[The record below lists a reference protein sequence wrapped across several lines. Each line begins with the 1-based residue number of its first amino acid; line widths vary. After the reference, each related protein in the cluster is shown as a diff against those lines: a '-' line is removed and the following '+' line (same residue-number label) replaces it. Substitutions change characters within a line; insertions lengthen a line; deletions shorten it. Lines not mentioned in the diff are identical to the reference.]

1 MMMLEV
7 DHLSLSFRRYAGL
20 LRRTDVVALQ
30 DVSAKLAAGEVLG
43 VIGGSGAGKSL
54 LAHAVL
60 GILPSNAETHG
71 EVRFM
76 GQVLTPERLKRL
88 RGRRMALVPQSITAL
103 DPLARIGRQV
113 TWAAVRAGVEKEAAS
128 DLAASALHRFGLDDR
143 ASRAF
148 PHQLSGGM
156 ARRALMAAATV
167 GQADLLIVD
176 EPTTGLDPENVATV
190 MAYLRAWADAGKA
203 VVLIT
208 HDLAAVLP
216 VADRI
221 TVLRE
226 GVSIETAPARA
237 FAGKGLALKT
247 AYARALWLA
256 LPQNDFSG
264 GKARLAA

>member
-1 MMMLEV
+1 LLQALCTASASTIV
-7 DHLSLSFRRYAGL
+7 RAAPSRISSQAVWRGVLSW
-20 LRRTDVVALQ
+20 
-30 DVSAKLAAGEVLG
+30 
-43 VIGGSGAGKSL
+43 
-54 LAHAVL
+54 
-60 GILPSNAETHG
+60 
-71 EVRFM
+71 
-76 GQVLTPERLKRL
+76 RL
-88 RGRRMALVPQSITAL
+88 RPSARPTSSSSTSRQQALI
-103 DPLARIGRQV
+103 
-113 TWAAVRAGVEKEAAS
+113 
-128 DLAASALHRFGLDDR
+128 
-143 ASRAF
+143 
-148 PHQLSGGM
+148 
-156 ARRALMAAATV
+156 
-167 GQADLLIVD
+167 
-176 EPTTGLDPENVATV
+176 PENVATV